1 MNHTQINSTTSP
13 HGYGLVVSEEN
24 SFIKEIDDRLF
35 NTHLDFSEH
44 KSFEHKNKSLSLA
57 DISSEEE
64 SDASNK
70 MTTTATIRRC
80 PKNNNNPSK
89 KATKHAIE
97 TDGDSLDECPHKS
110 VKKSSKS
117 NNKKSTNHQDAEP
130 EKKQKSLYKT
140 ELCRNWEET
149 NHCRYGMKCQYAHGA
164 ADLRELDRHPK
175 YKTQKCRTFHN
186 TGSCPYGNRCTF
198 RHFNLPGDALEMKN
212 RDREEEEERQRQQQQ
227 QQQQEKRDEPVSIF
241 SVENHKIL
249 AQNWFADNNVLP
261 LAGLGAIPKRNFMIN
276 NSPTNFDPEDS
287 LLPSN
292 AESLLP
298 HELLFD
304 LESPEDEEKQPA
316 RCPLRNYVNLPSFS
330 NFPVPH
336 PQSHMSQ
343 QQQNCK
349 TFFRP
354 WLF

>member
-1 MNHTQINSTTSP
+1 MNNTQINSTSL

-24 SFIKEIDDRLF
+24 SFIKEIDDRLY

-44 KSFEHKNKSLSLA
+44 KSFEYKNKSLPLT
-57 DISSEEE
+57 DITSEEE

-70 MTTTATIRRC
+70 LTTTTTIRRC
-80 PKNNNNPSK
+80 PKNNSNPSK
-89 KATKHAIE
+89 KATKLNKKDVIE
-97 TDGDSLDECPHKS
+97 SDSDSLDECPHKS

-117 NNKKSTNHQDAEP
+117 NNKKSINQEVEP

-175 YKTQKCRTFHN
+175 YKTQKCRTFHQ

-198 RHFNLPGDALEMKN
+198 RHFNLP
-212 RDREEEEERQRQQQQ
+212 
-227 QQQQEKRDEPVSIF
+227 
-241 SVENHKIL
+241 
-249 AQNWFADNNVLP
+249 
-261 LAGLGAIPKRNFMIN
+261 AIPKRNFMIN
-276 NSPTNFDPEDS
+276 SPANFDPEDS